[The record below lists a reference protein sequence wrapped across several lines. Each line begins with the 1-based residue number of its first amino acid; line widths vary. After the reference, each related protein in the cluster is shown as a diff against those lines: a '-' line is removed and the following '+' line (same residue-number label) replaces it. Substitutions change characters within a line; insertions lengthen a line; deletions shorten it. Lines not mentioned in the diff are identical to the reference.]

1 MILKKWTIF
10 PLFELCTDMIWTSTF
25 WTFMQTRVPFI
36 VLISSTLSI
45 IPVVKVGLGRFSLN
59 RIISSKV
66 IEYPNHSTPFFV
78 HLIHKLWLL
87 YISKAYFV
95 SSTYYAP
102 QPVILW
108 RLWFEN
114 KVLTFFLMVLGRFLG
129 EITKQVFS
137 DLEAS
142 KYQVSAT
149 CISSTFFLGWTAVVV
164 LCIKNERY
172 NRGTLTI
179 KSIIAR
185 LFIYLLEIQRDV
197 GFW

>member
-1 MILKKWTIF
+1 MMLKKLTIF

-87 YISKAYFV
+87 YVSKAYFI

-114 KVLTFFLMVLGRFLG
+114 KVSKIKFWHF
-129 EITKQVFS
+129 FS
-137 DLEAS
+137 DGFRSFSWWDNKAS
-142 KYQVSAT
+142 
-149 CISSTFFLGWTAVVV
+149 
-164 LCIKNERY
+164 
-172 NRGTLTI
+172 
-179 KSIIAR
+179 
-185 LFIYLLEIQRDV
+185 LL
-197 GFW
+197 WPWS